1 MGVLCVKVPLT
12 GGLAVLGAGKPV
24 GRKRGGGGMFFE
36 MCSSNVQNSMYV
48 VVG

>member
-1 MGVLCVKVPLT
+1 MGVLRVKVPLT

-24 GRKRGGGGMFFE
+24 AGKRGGGGYVFE
-36 MCSSNVQNSMYV
+36 IVSSNVQNSMYV